1 MSACREP
8 SAFDHS
14 CMAQALLE
22 AKKAEFHGEVPV
34 GAVLVGADE
43 TIIAR
48 AGNRSISDCNPGGHA
63 EMVVLAMA
71 GQKVHN
77 YRLPDTTL
85 YVTIEPC
92 PMCAA
97 ALVHA
102 RVQRVVYGAPDPKG
116 GGMVSRYRIG
126 TDGLLNHEVQVTGPC
141 MEQECAALLQAFFRN
156 RREKTN
162 RSPVL

>member
-1 MSACREP
+1 MSACTEP
-8 SAFDHS
+8 NSFDYS
-14 CMAQALLE
+14 CMVQALLE
-22 AKKAEFHGEVPV
+22 AEKAGARGEVPV
-34 GAVLVGADE
+34 GAVLVGAGG

-48 AGNRSISDCNPGGHA
+48 AGNRSIMDCNPGGHA
-63 EMVVLAMA
+63 EMVALAMA
-71 GQKVHN
+71 GKKARN
-77 YRLPDTTL
+77 YRLPGTTL

-126 TDGLLNHEVQVTGPC
+126 VDGLLNHTVQVTGPC
-141 MEQECAALLQAFFRN
+141 MEQECAALLRAFFRN
-156 RREKTN
+156 RREQRN